1 VLKRYS
7 SWLWT
12 AVVFQFLTA
21 AIHSLSFFR
30 RPIPQN
36 ETERQLFD
44 LMMTYR
50 RDLGGGFQPTMENLF
65 TALSACFP
73 ILCLLGGLTIAYC
86 LKKKVTT
93 DILKGIV
100 RIQVVIFGMTFAV
113 MLIFTFLPPIVLT
126 GLVFL
131 LLLAGSFMIPRHAA

>member
-1 VLKRYS
+1 
-7 SWLWT
+7 
-12 AVVFQFLTA
+12 
-21 AIHSLSFFR
+21 
-30 RPIPQN
+30 
-36 ETERQLFD
+36 
-44 LMMTYR
+44 
-50 RDLGGGFQPTMENLF
+50 
-65 TALSACFP
+65 
-73 ILCLLGGLTIAYC
+73 LLGGLTIAYC